1 MSDFFG
7 PAIVE
12 GSKARG
18 ICLVVLL
25 EVGEKLSSQT
35 SSTTRRSPVT
45 VLMVLL
51 GGGGTFACGGD
62 AVVTVGRRGDKE
74 AILSP
79 DRI

>member
-1 MSDFFG
+1 MSGSFG
-7 PAIVE
+7 PASVE
-12 GSKARG
+12 GLKARG

-25 EVGEKLSSQT
+25 EVAENLSLRT
-35 SSTTRRSPVT
+35 SSTTTRSPVT

-51 GGGGTFACGGD
+51 GGGGTFVGGGD
-62 AVVTVGRRGDKE
+62 SLVIVGRRGDKE